1 MILIFPFTIQIL
13 VTVSL
18 VGYFSFKSGQ
28 RSVNT
33 FVNQLQVKASER
45 VTEHLNTYL
54 VTPQQINQINADA
67 IEVGLLEISDFDRVE
82 KYFQRQMQVFQV
94 SQLSY
99 TTADGEFIG
108 VERLNDGNFLINVV
122 TKETGLGKLHVYNTD
137 ALGHRAQLV
146 TVKDWNPLSEPFY
159 TQTVQSDRPI
169 WSSTFQW
176 TDKPNVMPLTATHP
190 IYDTSGQI
198 IGVLS
203 TDLV

>member
-1 MILIFPFTIQIL
+1 MILIFSLTIQIL

-18 VGYFSFKSGQ
+18 VGYFPLKSGQ

-33 FVNQLQVKASER
+33 FVNQLQVEASER

-54 VTPQQINQINADA
+54 ATPQQINQINADA

-94 SQLSY
+94 SHLSY

-108 VERLNDGNFLINVV
+108 VERLNDGNFLINAI

-146 TVKDWNPLSEPFY
+146 TVK
-159 TQTVQSDRPI
+159 
-169 WSSTFQW
+169 
-176 TDKPNVMPLTATHP
+176 H
-190 IYDTSGQI
+190 
-198 IGVLS
+198 
-203 TDLV
+203 